1 MRRIIALIVVIMFL
15 PTGSLIS
22 ADDQVSGGYIKETH
36 IEIHKKKK
44 EKVKKEKV
52 KKELPSLKPITRGFE
67 SNITA
72 GVNYLE
78 EDDVVSVTLDYIGGY
93 RFNNLLFV
101 GLGVGAHI
109 EDEDD
114 YSIPIFAHARTYFSK
129 TRWQPFIALST
140 GVEIIESYEETFYTT
155 LYFEPAVGVNYRATS
170 GFGINMQ
177 LGGGFIHGYYGLSFK
192 LGCTF

>member
-52 KKELPSLKPITRGFE
+52 KKEKVKKELPSLKPITRGFE
-67 SNITA
+67 SNITL
-72 GVNYLE
+72 GVNTDI
-78 EDDVVSVTLDYIGGY
+78 DDVFCTLEYIGGY

-109 EDEDD
+109 EDEDY

-140 GVEIIESYEETFYTT
+140 GVEIMEWNEAS